1 MSELFGVI
9 SSGTSDVFGVVS
21 SELKIYANVIATGP
35 KGDKG
40 EKGEK
45 GDTPTSLPASGIIE
59 DENKVF
65 LTSLDKQNLLDSLTK
80 ENYIH
85 NQIMASSVWTIN
97 HTLNKFPSI
106 NIVDSAG
113 SLVIGDVAYTS
124 LSQIVVSFTAPFSGI
139 AYLN

>member
-1 MSELFGVI
+1 M
-9 SSGTSDVFGVVS
+9 SDVFGVVS
-21 SELKIYANVIATGP
+21 SELKIYANIIAAGP

-40 EKGEK
+40 EKG
-45 GDTPTSLPASGIIE
+45 DTPTSFPASGIIE

-65 LTSLDKQNLLDSLTK
+65 LTSSDKQNLLDSLTK

-85 NQIMASSVWTIN
+85 DQIMSSSVWTIN

-113 SLVIGDVAYTS
+113 SLVVGDVEYVN
-124 LSQIVVSFTAPFSGI
+124 LSQIVVTFTAPFSGI